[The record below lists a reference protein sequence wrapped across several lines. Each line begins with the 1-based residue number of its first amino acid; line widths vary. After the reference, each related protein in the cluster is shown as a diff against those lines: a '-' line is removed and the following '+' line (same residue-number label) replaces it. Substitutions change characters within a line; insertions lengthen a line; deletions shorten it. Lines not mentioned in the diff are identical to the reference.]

1 MVVEIMT
8 HAEKIG
14 KKMAIIAKQI
24 GSRYTLKSKPLT
36 NEEVFAETG
45 LMPGIAKRA
54 DQLASLCLGYGIGV
68 TFEDE
73 EKSLLGKKVKF
84 DEFTPD
90 SIRLMCLTDVLFE
103 LIKTSPSKDVTSLD
117 ELMYD

>member
-1 MVVEIMT
+1 MT

-14 KKMAIIAKQI
+14 KKMMMIAKQL
-24 GSRYTLKSKPLT
+24 GVRFTLKNKPLT
-36 NEEVFAETG
+36 YDEVFAETG
-45 LMPGIAKRA
+45 LLPGLAKRA

-68 TFEDE
+68 SYEDVE
-73 EKSLLGKKVKF
+73 TSLLGRKVKF

-90 SIRLMCLTDVLFE
+90 VIRLMCITDVLFE

>member
-1 MVVEIMT
+1 MT

-14 KKMAIIAKQI
+14 KKMAVIAKQI
-24 GSRYTLKSKPLT
+24 GVRFTLKSKPLSHD
-36 NEEVFAETG
+36 EVFSETG
-45 LMPGIAKRA
+45 LLPGLAKRA

-68 TFEDE
+68 SYEDE

-90 SIRLMCLTDVLFE
+90 AIRLMCITDVLFE
-103 LIKTSPSKDVTSLD
+103 LIKTSPTKDVTSLD

>member
-1 MVVEIMT
+1 MELAKSLSAV
-8 HAEKIG
+8 A
-14 KKMAIIAKQI
+14 KKM
-24 GSRYTLKSKPLT
+24 GVSFVLKGRPLSFD
-36 NEEVFAETG
+36 EVFSDTG
-45 LMPGIAKRA
+45 MLPGLAKRA

-68 TFEDE
+68 SYEDA

-90 SIRLMCLTDVLFE
+90 ILRLMTITDVMFE
-103 LIKTSPSKDVTSLD
+103 LTKNSPDKTSTSLD

>member
-1 MVVEIMT
+1 MT

-14 KKMAIIAKQI
+14 KKMAQIAKHI
-24 GSRYTLKSKPLT
+24 GCRFTLKSKALSHD
-36 NEEVFAETG
+36 EVFAETG
-45 LMPGIAKRA
+45 LMPGLAKRA
-54 DQLASLCLGYGIGV
+54 DQLASLCLGYGIGMSV
-68 TFEDE
+68 EDE
-73 EKSLLGKKVKF
+73 EKSLLGKRVKF

-90 SIRLMCLTDVLFE
+90 SIRLMCLTDVLYE